1 MWLPRRD
8 PTPPLEAPETSQ
20 LVTKATETEKE
31 KKSDLRPLQLF
42 GQDRLGWGPGT
53 KGPGGPHPRHSPY
66 WSGDWKG

>member
-31 KKSDLRPLQLF
+31 KK
-42 GQDRLGWGPGT
+42 
-53 KGPGGPHPRHSPY
+53 K
-66 WSGDWKG
+66 